1 MQFRRITSKVRITN
15 ENMKMLHR
23 IQEAQPVYSHVAW
36 EESWR
41 RSERHLRTACVYP
54 VPACFFLFAGTHG

>member
-1 MQFRRITSKVRITN
+1 
-15 ENMKMLHR
+15 MLHR

-54 VPACFFLFAGTHG
+54 VPACFFLFAQRMMKKSRLCLIVGMQRTLRSL